1 MNISYLSYAETL
13 GEGIQRFADVLE
25 KELNKK
31 GENSIL
37 KPPLKSELQSSTMV
51 FLSKRKN
58 RKIRL
63 IAVLDM
69 EKIKEYTIFPGMHV
83 TTILTQNS
91 GLI

>member
-1 MNISYLSYAETL
+1 MKTP
-13 GEGIQRFADVLE
+13 
-25 KELNKK
+25 LN
-31 GENSIL
+31 
-37 KPPLKSELQSSTMV
+37 SELLSSSSMV

-63 IAVLDM
+63 IAVFDK

>member
-1 MNISYLSYAETL
+1 MKTP
-13 GEGIQRFADVLE
+13 
-25 KELNKK
+25 LN
-31 GENSIL
+31 
-37 KPPLKSELQSSTMV
+37 SELLSSSSMV

-63 IAVLDM
+63 IAVFDK
-69 EKIKEYTIFPGMHV
+69 EKIKEYTIFPEMHV

>member
-1 MNISYLSYAETL
+1 MKTS
-13 GEGIQRFADVLE
+13 
-25 KELNKK
+25 
-31 GENSIL
+31 
-37 KPPLKSELQSSTMV
+37 LKSELLSSSSMV

-63 IAVLDM
+63 IAVFDK

-91 GLI
+91 GSLAVILFYFFPFIVAKYKKRWTNM

>member
-1 MNISYLSYAETL
+1 MKTP
-13 GEGIQRFADVLE
+13 
-25 KELNKK
+25 LN
-31 GENSIL
+31 
-37 KPPLKSELQSSTMV
+37 SELLSSSSMV

-83 TTILTQNS
+83 TTVLTQNS
-91 GLI
+91 CLI

>member
-1 MNISYLSYAETL
+1 MKTS
-13 GEGIQRFADVLE
+13 
-25 KELNKK
+25 
-31 GENSIL
+31 
-37 KPPLKSELQSSTMV
+37 LKSELLSSNSMV

-69 EKIKEYTIFPGMHV
+69 EKIKEYTIFPEMHV